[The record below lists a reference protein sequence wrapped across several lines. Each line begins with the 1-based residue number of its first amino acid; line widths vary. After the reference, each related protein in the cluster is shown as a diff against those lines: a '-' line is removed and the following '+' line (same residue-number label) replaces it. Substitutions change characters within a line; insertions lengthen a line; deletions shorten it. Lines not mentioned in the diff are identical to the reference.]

1 MQDFAYQ
8 SKEEKEVFD
17 EEIFDKILLSLSE
30 ISYLLSENTIRYNDS
45 QKAISEQKNNMKGNI
60 HQIVSNGLAMAV
72 ALSIIVGIPVV
83 MAHRIKKS
91 KNDNSLVTEKTYTYQ
106 MDGLKQVE
114 SEEVLLKD
122 AEDKKYIV
130 LAEPNKDSYKNIIT
144 YDISDIDLPVVDNYF
159 NLDLSKIENKTG
171 TIDFST
177 GSEITDDDEESKKL
191 IIKNIDY
198 ESIQPGKADI
208 VKILLFIEY
217 IFLMVIVE
225 MEYSNEF
232 SVPILTNGVIF
243 LSDEIKK
250 IKSKMYVKK
259 TYDKELKEI
268 INRINEMISQSEE
281 LSRRWNEEFEKNKD
295 LMSDPSLLLSRY
307 DELIESIKSKAMK
320 LKL

>member
-8 SKEEKEVFD
+8 SKEEKEIFD
-17 EEIFDKILLSLSE
+17 EEIFDKILVSLSE
-30 ISYLLSENTIRYNDS
+30 ISNLLYKETITYNS
-45 QKAISEQKNNMKGNI
+45 TQRVIFELKNNMGGNI
-60 HQIVSNGLAMAV
+60 HQIVLNTLSMAV
-72 ALSIIVGIPVV
+72 ALSLIVSVPLIQ
-83 MAHRIKKS
+83 AHRIKKS

-130 LAEPNKDSYKNIIT
+130 LAEPNKNGYKNIIT

-171 TIDFST
+171 TVDFST

-208 VKILLFIEY
+208 VEILLFIEY

-250 IKSKMYVKK
+250 IKSKKYFKK

-281 LSRRWNEEFEKNKD
+281 LSRRWNEEFEKNIY
-295 LMSDPSLLLSRY
+295 LMSDPSLLLSKY
-307 DELIESIKSKAMK
+307 DELMKEIKENTMK
-320 LKL
+320 LKM